1 MKTTILILSA
11 IVICMAPAASEIP
24 YMPFPISGYVFHEGA
39 LSCNNPRVTITNIN
53 TNRTFP
59 TMTLPSSNYYR
70 ADPTPRSDEINVG
83 DLLRFT
89 VDTGTGSAT
98 LDYNITA
105 SDMACGLFLNVT
117 VGVGG
122 NSVAAITG
130 SGQESIVVPETTP
143 TPTVTPA
150 PQSPQKS
157 QSPESSQESPTP
169 ESGSTPEKTR
179 PTSPEWETKVPGF
192 GVISGVA
199 VIGLAAIFCL
209 MLRRRTG

>member
-1 MKTTILILSA
+1 MKTKILILSA
-11 IVICMAPAASEIP
+11 IVICMASASAASETAYI
-24 YMPFPISGYVFHEGA
+24 PFPISEYIFHEDA

-70 ADPTPRSDEINVG
+70 ADPTPGLDEIAVG

-98 LDYNITA
+98 LDHSVTA

-117 VGVGG
+117 VSVGG

-130 SGQESIVVPETTP
+130 SGQEPIVVPETTP
-143 TPTVTPA
+143 TPTVTSA
-150 PQSPQKS
+150 SQSPQKS
-157 QSPESSQESPTP
+157 QSQESSQESPTP
-169 ESGSTPEKTR
+169 ESGSTIGRTR
-179 PTSPEWETKVPGF
+179 PTSPERESKVLDSEQSLGRQRS
-192 GVISGVA
+192 V
-199 VIGLAAIFCL
+199 L
-209 MLRRRTG
+209 LRSSV